1 MDNSVPSQYP
11 SAVEDLISAL
21 RMLPGIGRRSA
32 ERMALAMLK
41 FPAEELKML
50 GEVISSL
57 PQSVGCCPIC
67 GNLTEKD
74 SPCAICTSTRRDESI
89 ICVVE
94 DFSRIAVLEKS
105 GGFHGLYHVL
115 GGRISPLDDELEDT
129 LRINALEK
137 RLESGKVKELILAL
151 GGDIE
156 SRATALYL
164 ANKFANK
171 VSKITKLAQG
181 LPAGGDLAY
190 ADSAT
195 ILAAINGRNTL

>member
-1 MDNSVPSQYP
+1 MSNNCPDYP
-11 SAVEDLISAL
+11 EALGELIEIL
-21 RMLPGIGRRSA
+21 RRLPGIGRRGA
-32 ERMALAMLK
+32 ERMALALLK
-41 FPAEELKML
+41 FSTEELQIF
-50 GEVISSL
+50 GDTIRQL
-57 PQSVGCCPIC
+57 PVRIGNCPEC
-67 GNLTEKD
+67 GNITEAGEK
-74 SPCAICTSTRRDESI
+74 CAICTSPRRDESV

-94 DFSRIAVLEKS
+94 DFTRINGIEKS
-105 GGFHGLYHVL
+105 GGFNGLYHVL

-137 RLESGKVKELILAL
+137 RLESGQVKELILAL

-164 ANKFANK
+164 ARKFENK
-171 VSKITKLAQG
+171 VEKITKLAQG

-195 ILAAINGRNTL
+195 ILAALNGRNKL

>member
-1 MDNSVPSQYP
+1 MNQASDNYP
-11 SAVEDLISAL
+11 EAVEELIAAL
-21 RMLPGIGRRSA
+21 RQLPGIGRRGA
-32 ERMALAMLK
+32 ERMALGLLK
-41 FPAEELKML
+41 FPAEELKL
-50 GEVISSL
+50 FGEIISTL
-57 PQSVGCCPIC
+57 PDRVGNCPVC
-67 GNLTEKD
+67 GNLTEAGD
-74 SPCAICTSTRRDESI
+74 ICAICSSTRRDESV

-94 DFSRIAVLEKS
+94 DFTRISGIEKS

-115 GGRISPLDDELEDT
+115 GGRLSPLDDETEDS

-151 GGDIE
+151 GGDVE

-164 ANKFANK
+164 ARKFENK
-171 VSKITKLAQG
+171 VEKITKLAQG

-195 ILAAINGRNTL
+195 ILAALNGRNTL